1 MTKRTICSFAYALQ
15 TTPIEGAIFQRGQYY
30 IKLTNPDSKNK
41 RDAFKYGIFLGSSM
55 LGAIGQ
61 LAKAKRILDTIYL
74 EFPFYTDLDTITQKQ
89 RLDFQAYLRE
99 LKNTKGLKL
108 RDDFRLRQIPS
119 RLVKRVRRKNWFEKQ
134 DGDFTEELLNRLEF
148 YQDKTVQANSIT
160 KLKKIS
166 NNVQTVLVETIVNAH
181 RFPIATLDRLDDL
194 KIRYLNLHN
203 DPNQDQSKVY
213 RTPQELVERKAAL
226 LLTAINAKINEKRRP
241 STKRKALKPSEV
253 TELLRA
259 GLTCSIDPNQI
270 VRQLQAEPVQT
281 QPIKEAIEILQ
292 ATTCRKVG

>member
-15 TTPIEGAIFQRGQYY
+15 TPPIDGAIFQRGQYY

-41 RDAFKYGIFLGSSM
+41 RDPFKYGIFLGQSM

-74 EFPFYTDLDTITQKQ
+74 EFPFYTDLDKLSKKKRDAFEQFLTSLKDSKGL
-89 RLDFQAYLRE
+89 RLRE
-99 LKNTKGLKL
+99 
-108 RDDFRLRQIPS
+108 DFRLRQIPRS
-119 RLVKRVRRKNWFEKQ
+119 VVRRVRRTRSKSKQ
-134 DGDFTEELLNRLEF
+134 SGNYTEELLNRLVFFEESM
-148 YQDKTVQANSIT
+148 QKANSIS

-166 NNVQTVLVETIVNAH
+166 KNVQTVLAETIVNISNFSVASD
-181 RFPIATLDRLDDL
+181 A
-194 KIRYLNLHN
+194 KI
-203 DPNQDQSKVY
+203 
-213 RTPQELVERKAAL
+213 VEEKAAL
-226 LLTAINAKINEKRRP
+226 VLFKINAKINSKRRP

-259 GLTCSIDPNQI
+259 GLTCSVDPNQI
-270 VRQLQAEPVQT
+270 VRQLQAEPEQT
-281 QPIKEAIEILQ
+281 KPIKEAIEILE

>member
-41 RDAFKYGIFLGSSM
+41 RDPFKYGIFLGSSM
-55 LGAIGQ
+55 LGTIGQ

-74 EFPFYTDLDTITQKQ
+74 EYPFHTDLDKLSKKNRDAFEQFLTSLKDSKGL
-89 RLDFQAYLRE
+89 RLRE
-99 LKNTKGLKL
+99 
-108 RDDFRLRQIPS
+108 DFRLRQIPRS
-119 RLVKRVRRKNWFEKQ
+119 VVRKVRRTRSKSKRSGNY
-134 DGDFTEELLNRLEF
+134 TEELLNRLVFFEEKM
-148 YQDKTVQANSIT
+148 QQANSIS

-166 NNVQTVLVETIVNAH
+166 NNVQSVLAETIVNISN
-181 RFPIATLDRLDDL
+181 FPVESDA
-194 KIRYLNLHN
+194 KI
-203 DPNQDQSKVY
+203 
-213 RTPQELVERKAAL
+213 VEEKAAL
-226 LLTAINAKINEKRRP
+226 VLFKINAKINQKRRP

-281 QPIKEAIEILQ
+281 QPIKEAIEILE

>member
-15 TTPIEGAIFQRGQYY
+15 TPPIDGAIFQRGQYY

-41 RDAFKYGIFLGSSM
+41 RDPFKYGIFLGQSM

-74 EFPFYTDLDTITQKQ
+74 EFPFYTDLDKLSKKKRDAFEQFITG
-89 RLDFQAYLRE
+89 
-99 LKNTKGLKL
+99 LKDSKGLKL
-108 RDDFRLRQIPS
+108 REDFRLRQIPRS
-119 RLVKRVRRKNWFEKQ
+119 VVRRVRRTRSKSKQ
-134 DGDFTEELLNRLEF
+134 SGNYTEELLNRLEF
-148 YQDKTVQANSIT
+148 FEDKTVQANSIT

-166 NNVQTVLVETIVNAH
+166 KNVQSVLAETIVNAAN
-181 RFPIATLDRLDDL
+181 FPSATRDQLEDL
-194 KIRYLNLHN
+194 KARYLNLHN
-203 DPNQDQSKVY
+203 DPDQDQSKVY

-226 LLTAINAKINEKRRP
+226 VLTAINEKINEKRRP
-241 STKRKALKPSEV
+241 SKKRKALKPSEV

-259 GLTCSIDPNQI
+259 GLTCSVDPNQI